1 MSRVR
6 TRPTRDDT
14 REKLFEAAARVFE
27 EQGIGGASIEAIA
40 AAAGFTRGA
49 FYSNFKS
56 KDELIIAMLEDHV
69 EQSIRR
75 NLDLLARHKNL
86 ADFIDALKTMDRS
99 RQDPLGR
106 SPLLHME
113 MILFVARAE
122 KRRPELAKR
131 LRARRKLITDIVETT
146 LKNSG
151 RNGSLNPTWTGAILL
166 ALEDGFRLHRLIDPE
181 TTPADSFL
189 RAIGDLQRAIGI
201 RRPDERCDS
210 GRFSAALAPAC
221 ALCNWPGDRAHLARA
236 TPCQIAK
243 RGQRADGDADRK
255 GDGVIAG
262 EVVQQAGDP
271 GTRGA
276 AGERRQHDGAEDA
289 AVMLALKDLQHH
301 RAHDRG
307 QAVAERALRQAS

>member
-49 FYSNFKS
+49 FYSNFTS

-75 NLDLLARHKNL
+75 IHDLLARHKNL
-86 ADFIDALKTMDRS
+86 ADFLEALKTMDRS
-99 RQDPLGR
+99 QQDPLGR

-131 LRARRKLITDIVETT
+131 LRARRKLVADIIETT
-146 LKNSG
+146 AKNSG
-151 RNGSLNPTWTGAILL
+151 RTTILDPGWAGALVL
-166 ALEDGFRLHRLIDPE
+166 ALEDGVRLHRLIDPE
-181 TTPADSFL
+181 TTPSGSFF
-189 RAIGDLQRAIGI
+189 RAIGDLQRAMGI
-201 RRPDERCDS
+201 S
-210 GRFSAALAPAC
+210 S
-221 ALCNWPGDRAHLARA
+221 
-236 TPCQIAK
+236 
-243 RGQRADGDADRK
+243 
-255 GDGVIAG
+255 
-262 EVVQQAGDP
+262 
-271 GTRGA
+271 
-276 AGERRQHDGAEDA
+276 
-289 AVMLALKDLQHH
+289 
-301 RAHDRG
+301 
-307 QAVAERALRQAS
+307 S

>member
-40 AAAGFTRGA
+40 AAASFTRGA

-75 NLDLLARHKNL
+75 IRDLLEKHKNL
-86 ADFIDALKTMDRS
+86 ADFIDALKTMNLS
-99 RQDPLGR
+99 QQDPLGR

-131 LRARRKLITDIVETT
+131 LRARRKLVTDIIETT
-146 LKNSG
+146 ARNSG
-151 RNGSLNPTWTGAILL
+151 RTTILDPPWAGALVL

-181 TTPADSFL
+181 TTPPGSFF
-189 RAIGDLQRAIGI
+189 RAIGDLQRTMGI
-201 RRPDERCDS
+201 S
-210 GRFSAALAPAC
+210 SA
-221 ALCNWPGDRAHLARA
+221 
-236 TPCQIAK
+236 
-243 RGQRADGDADRK
+243 
-255 GDGVIAG
+255 
-262 EVVQQAGDP
+262 
-271 GTRGA
+271 
-276 AGERRQHDGAEDA
+276 
-289 AVMLALKDLQHH
+289 
-301 RAHDRG
+301 
-307 QAVAERALRQAS
+307 

>member
-1 MSRVR
+1 MSRLR

-14 REKLFEAAARVFE
+14 RDKLFEAAARLFE

-49 FYSNFKS
+49 FYSNFDS

-86 ADFIDALKTMDRS
+86 ADFLDALRNMDRS

-131 LRARRKLITDIVETT
+131 LRARRKLVADIVETT
-146 LKNSG
+146 PKNG
-151 RNGSLNPTWTGAILL
+151 GNNKVLNPAWTRALFL
-166 ALEDGFRLHRLIDPE
+166 ALADGFLLPRLHAPP
-181 TTPADSFL
+181 TP
-189 RAIGDLQRAIGI
+189 
-201 RRPDERCDS
+201 P
-210 GRFSAALAPAC
+210 
-221 ALCNWPGDRAHLARA
+221 
-236 TPCQIAK
+236 
-243 RGQRADGDADRK
+243 
-255 GDGVIAG
+255 
-262 EVVQQAGDP
+262 
-271 GTRGA
+271 
-276 AGERRQHDGAEDA
+276 
-289 AVMLALKDLQHH
+289 
-301 RAHDRG
+301 
-307 QAVAERALRQAS
+307 

>member
-6 TRPTRDDT
+6 TRPTRDNT
-14 REKLFEAAARVFE
+14 CEKLFEAAARVFE

-40 AAAGFTRGA
+40 AAAGLTRGA

-75 NLDLLARHKNL
+75 NLDLLARHKSL
-86 ADFIDALKTMDRS
+86 SDFIDALKTMDRS

-122 KRRPELAKR
+122 KRRPDLAKR
-131 LRARRKLITDIVETT
+131 LRARRKLITDIVETAS
-146 LKNSG
+146 KNSG
-151 RNGSLNPTWTGAILL
+151 KSVSLNPTWTGAILL

-201 RRPDERCDS
+201 S
-210 GRFSAALAPAC
+210 PA
-221 ALCNWPGDRAHLARA
+221 
-236 TPCQIAK
+236 
-243 RGQRADGDADRK
+243 
-255 GDGVIAG
+255 
-262 EVVQQAGDP
+262 
-271 GTRGA
+271 
-276 AGERRQHDGAEDA
+276 
-289 AVMLALKDLQHH
+289 
-301 RAHDRG
+301 
-307 QAVAERALRQAS
+307 

>member
-14 REKLFEAAARVFE
+14 CEKLFEAAARVFE

-49 FYSNFKS
+49 FYSNFDS
-56 KDELIIAMLEDHV
+56 KDALIIAMLEDHV

-75 NLDLLARHKNL
+75 NLDLLARHDNL

-131 LRARRKLITDIVETT
+131 LRARRKLVADIVETT

-151 RNGSLNPTWTGAILL
+151 KNPKVNPTWTAAIVL

-189 RAIGDLQRAIGI
+189 RAIGDLQRAIGV
-201 RRPDERCDS
+201 
-210 GRFSAALAPAC
+210 LA
-221 ALCNWPGDRAHLARA
+221 G
-236 TPCQIAK
+236 
-243 RGQRADGDADRK
+243 
-255 GDGVIAG
+255 
-262 EVVQQAGDP
+262 
-271 GTRGA
+271 
-276 AGERRQHDGAEDA
+276 
-289 AVMLALKDLQHH
+289 
-301 RAHDRG
+301 
-307 QAVAERALRQAS
+307 

>member
-27 EQGIGGASIEAIA
+27 DQGIGGASIEAIA

-69 EQSIRR
+69 EQSILRIR
-75 NLDLLARHKNL
+75 DLLERHKNL
-86 ADFIDALKTMDRS
+86 ADFIEALRTMNRS
-99 RQDPLGR
+99 QQDPLGR

-131 LRARRKLITDIVETT
+131 LRARRKLVADIIETT
-146 LKNSG
+146 AKNSG
-151 RNGSLNPTWTGAILL
+151 RTVILNPAWAGALVL

-181 TTPADSFL
+181 STPPESFF
-189 RAIGDLQRAIGI
+189 RAIGDLQRAMGI
-201 RRPDERCDS
+201 S
-210 GRFSAALAPAC
+210 S
-221 ALCNWPGDRAHLARA
+221 
-236 TPCQIAK
+236 T
-243 RGQRADGDADRK
+243 
-255 GDGVIAG
+255 
-262 EVVQQAGDP
+262 
-271 GTRGA
+271 
-276 AGERRQHDGAEDA
+276 
-289 AVMLALKDLQHH
+289 
-301 RAHDRG
+301 
-307 QAVAERALRQAS
+307 

>member
-27 EQGIGGASIEAIA
+27 EQGIGGASIEGIA

-75 NLDLLARHKNL
+75 NLDLLARHKTI
-86 ADFIDALKTMDRS
+86 ADFIEALKAMDRS
-99 RQDPLGR
+99 QQDPLGR

-131 LRARRKLITDIVETT
+131 LRAGRKLIADIIETT
-146 LKNSG
+146 SKNSG
-151 RNGSLNPTWTGAILL
+151 KNPGLDPAWWGAIVL
-166 ALEDGFRLHRLIDPE
+166 AMEDGFRLHRLIDPE

-189 RAIGDLQRAIGI
+189 RAIGDLRRAIDVGS
-201 RRPDERCDS
+201 R
-210 GRFSAALAPAC
+210 
-221 ALCNWPGDRAHLARA
+221 
-236 TPCQIAK
+236 
-243 RGQRADGDADRK
+243 
-255 GDGVIAG
+255 
-262 EVVQQAGDP
+262 
-271 GTRGA
+271 
-276 AGERRQHDGAEDA
+276 
-289 AVMLALKDLQHH
+289 
-301 RAHDRG
+301 
-307 QAVAERALRQAS
+307 

>member
-27 EQGIGGASIEAIA
+27 QQGIGGASIETIA
-40 AAAGFTRGA
+40 AAAGFSRGA

-69 EQSIRR
+69 ERTIRR
-75 NLDLLARHKNL
+75 NLDLLAQHNNL
-86 ADFIDALKTMDRS
+86 VEFVNALKTMDRGK
-99 RQDPLGR
+99 QDPLGR

-131 LRARRKLITDIVETT
+131 LRARRKLIAEIVET
-146 LKNSG
+146 
-151 RNGSLNPTWTGAILL
+151 GSKGNARKGAWDSAWTASILL

-189 RAIGDLQRAIGI
+189 RAIGDLQKAIGV
-201 RRPDERCDS
+201 S
-210 GRFSAALAPAC
+210 SA
-221 ALCNWPGDRAHLARA
+221 
-236 TPCQIAK
+236 
-243 RGQRADGDADRK
+243 
-255 GDGVIAG
+255 
-262 EVVQQAGDP
+262 
-271 GTRGA
+271 
-276 AGERRQHDGAEDA
+276 
-289 AVMLALKDLQHH
+289 
-301 RAHDRG
+301 
-307 QAVAERALRQAS
+307 

>member
-1 MSRVR
+1 V
-6 TRPTRDDT
+6 T
-14 REKLFEAAARVFE
+14 REKLYEAAARVFE

-40 AAAGFTRGA
+40 AAAGFSRGA

-75 NLDLLARHKNL
+75 NLDLLAVHQNL
-86 ADFIDALKTMDRS
+86 ADFIDALKTMDRT

-113 MILFVARAE
+113 MILYVARAE

-151 RNGSLNPTWTGAILL
+151 RNGVLNPAWTSAIVL

-189 RAIGDLQRAIGI
+189 RAITDLQRAIGI
-201 RRPDERCDS
+201 A
-210 GRFSAALAPAC
+210 SA
-221 ALCNWPGDRAHLARA
+221 
-236 TPCQIAK
+236 
-243 RGQRADGDADRK
+243 
-255 GDGVIAG
+255 
-262 EVVQQAGDP
+262 
-271 GTRGA
+271 
-276 AGERRQHDGAEDA
+276 
-289 AVMLALKDLQHH
+289 
-301 RAHDRG
+301 
-307 QAVAERALRQAS
+307 